1 MKKKVNAVCGVWVL
15 FFVLLHSCTF
25 SQKAKVEQLQVLE
38 EEPKQVISYEKL
50 YGESYFNDTIL
61 NMDLQIVNSKNDSV
75 SLSSIVTSPKIVVR
89 YSAYSCKECINFTV
103 AKLLE
108 IKEKHSNVDVIFLL
122 ANVPV
127 KDMHVMK
134 SDLFNSPVFRIDSLP
149 FAFDALWIPYLFR
162 IDEAGNVSDMF
173 VPQKELPDKTLEY
186 LKNICVEK

>member
-1 MKKKVNAVCGVWVL
+1 MLFVVCGFY

-38 EEPKQVISYEKL
+38 EGPEQVISYEKL

-108 IKEKHSNVDVIFLL
+108 LKEKHSNVDVIFLL

>member
-38 EEPKQVISYEKL
+38 EKPKQVISYEKL

-108 IKEKHSNVDVIFLL
+108 LKEKHSNVDVIFLL

-173 VPQKELPDKTLEY
+173 VPQKELPDKTLEH